1 MTQRHGRTKSHS
13 VTRLEAP
20 PGLPAPMPADFTLP
34 DGGATERSEG
44 ERL

>member
-13 VTRLEAP
+13 VTRPEAP
-20 PGLPAPMPADFTLP
+20 PGLPA
-34 DGGATERSEG
+34 DGGATDRSEG